1 MKKKIILSA
10 ITSALIISSGVVLAV
25 DASVQDKEQ
34 PKTQQT
40 TGRQLM
46 TPEEQSA
53 QRAKMRNATSAEE
66 RKEIRK
72 KHHEKMKEKAK
83 EKGMTIPDNP
93 PATPQQAGRPNGGM
107 GGGMGGRMGG
117 GR

>member
-1 MKKKIILSA
+1 MSNKIILSA
-10 ITSALIISSGVVLAV
+10 ITSALIISSGVVLAA
-25 DASVQDKEQ
+25 DASVDQAKI
-34 PKTQQT
+34 QQT

-53 QRAKMRNATSAEE
+53 QRTKMRNATSAEE

-72 KHHEKMKEKAK
+72 KHHEKMKVKAK

-93 PATPQQAGRPNGGM
+93 PTTPQRKNGGM
-107 GGGMGGRMGG
+107 GGGGMGG